1 MTAIAIGGQ
10 VISTTSVTIT
20 TISSDYVVVSGTP
33 IGPVDVVGISAGSN
47 GQRLIISNQC
57 GQDISF
63 IHESGV
69 AGSPSVRIRTVDG
82 STHTIL
88 DDSVAEFIYDTTMN
102 RWQKF

>member
-10 VISTTSVTIT
+10 AISTTSVTIT
-20 TISSDYVVVSGTP
+20 VISFDYVVVSGAP
-33 IGPVDVVGISAGSN
+33 IGPVSVVGISAGLN

-63 IHESGV
+63 IHESGMAV
-69 AGSPSVRIRTVDG
+69 SVSEKIRTVDG
-82 STHTIL
+82 SNHTIL